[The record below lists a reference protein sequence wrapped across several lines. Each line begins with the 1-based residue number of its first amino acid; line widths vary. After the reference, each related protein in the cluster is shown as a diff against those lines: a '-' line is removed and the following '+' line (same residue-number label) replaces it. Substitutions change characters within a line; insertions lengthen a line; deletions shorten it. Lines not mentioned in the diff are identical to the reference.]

1 MSSQSV
7 GCVGVNTPLVLGDSR
22 FDSASLLRLTLVRQ
36 VHRVALSQSQFSKT
50 LVPDLVIVAFTT

>member
-7 GCVGVNTPLVLGDSR
+7 GSVGLNTPLVLGDSR
-22 FDSASLLRLTLVRQ
+22 FASALLLRLTLLPE
-36 VHRVALSQSQFSKT
+36 VHRVALSQSQFSKS